1 MARTRKINF
10 DIILRVLGILLII
23 EGSFMATALGF
34 SAYYGGKEAFV
45 WSFVD
50 GLHEFWSIAISAL
63 FTLLVGLLLYII
75 PHKEASKVIGKREG
89 YIIVSTAWVVISL
102 FGALPFVVSGCIPSY
117 TDAFFET
124 ISGFT
129 TTGATILTDVE
140 AMPEGLL
147 FWRSTTHWIGGMG
160 IIVLSLAILP
170 FLGIG
175 GMQLFIAEVPGPT
188 PDRLR
193 PRITQTAKRLWGI
206 YVLLTVVET
215 LLLMLGGMNFFDGI
229 CHAFG
234 TMATG
239 GFSTRNTSV
248 AGFSPYIQYVIAI
261 FMILAGTNFT
271 LHYLALHGRIRE
283 IWRNEEFRYY
293 IYTILLVSSIITIAL
308 VWSNLGSGVEQ
319 AFRDSIFTV
328 SSIITTTGF
337 ITVDYLKWPGALWFL
352 IFMLMFVGG
361 SAGSTAG
368 SIKVVRQLLLFKN
381 SLLEL
386 KRLMHPQAVI
396 PVRMNGRPVSQDI
409 IFNVLAFFLIYIIIF
424 AIGTFVMSLLGLDFE
439 TAIGSAAT
447 TLGNVGPGLGAVGPV
462 GNFSMIPDIGKWFLS
477 FLMLLGR
484 LELFTVL
491 ILFSPVFWK
500 R

>member
-1 MARTRKINF
+1 
-10 DIILRVLGILLII
+10 
-23 EGSFMATALGF
+23 
-34 SAYYGGKEAFV
+34 
-45 WSFVD
+45 
-50 GLHEFWSIAISAL
+50 
-63 FTLLVGLLLYII
+63 
-75 PHKEASKVIGKREG
+75 
-89 YIIVSTAWVVISL
+89 
-102 FGALPFVVSGCIPSY
+102 
-117 TDAFFET
+117 
-124 ISGFT
+124 
-129 TTGATILTDVE
+129 
-140 AMPEGLL
+140 
-147 FWRSTTHWIGGMG
+147 
-160 IIVLSLAILP
+160 
-170 FLGIG
+170 
-175 GMQLFIAEVPGPT
+175 
-188 PDRLR
+188 
-193 PRITQTAKRLWGI
+193 
-206 YVLLTVVET
+206 
-215 LLLMLGGMNFFDGI
+215 MLGGMNFFDGI

-293 IYTILLVSSIITIAL
+293 IYTIFLVSSIITIAL
-308 VWSNLGSGVEQ
+308 VWSNLGSGVEK

-328 SSIITTTGF
+328 VSILTTTGF

-381 SLLEL
+381 SFLEL
-386 KRLMHPQAVI
+386 KRLMHPQAII

-424 AIGTFVMSLLGLDFE
+424 AIGTFVMSMLGLNFE
-439 TAIGSAAT
+439 TAIGSTAT
-447 TLGNVGPGLGAVGPV
+447 TLGNVGPGLGTVGPV
-462 GNFSMIPDIGKWFLS
+462 GNFSAIPDLGKWFLS